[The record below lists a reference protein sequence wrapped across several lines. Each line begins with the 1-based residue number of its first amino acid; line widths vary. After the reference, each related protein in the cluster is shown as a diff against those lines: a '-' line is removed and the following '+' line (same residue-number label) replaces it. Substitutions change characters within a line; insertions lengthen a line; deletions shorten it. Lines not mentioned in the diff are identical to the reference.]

1 MVVGSETHGIGC
13 FVSTTGLRV
22 SQRFVWRGGG
32 QRGFGVLW
40 EPDFWWRRGLCFLC
54 TFGSKTGNF
63 EGGGGRYRETDCYR
77 MSLLYSKI
85 FSKHCYL

>member
-40 EPDFWWRRGLCFLC
+40 QPAFWWEARPLFPSHFCEQDGQF
-54 TFGSKTGNF
+54 
-63 EGGGGRYRETDCYR
+63 
-77 MSLLYSKI
+77 
-85 FSKHCYL
+85 